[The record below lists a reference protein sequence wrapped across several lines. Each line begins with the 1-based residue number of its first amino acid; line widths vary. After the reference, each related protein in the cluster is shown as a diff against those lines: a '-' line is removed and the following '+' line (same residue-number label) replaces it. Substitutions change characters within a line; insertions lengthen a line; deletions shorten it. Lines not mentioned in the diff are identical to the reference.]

1 MNDSDLKTM
10 LFLATTF
17 MACFVTISSSRV
29 NIEVFLVLRFGNWWV
44 RHFDWKTSGPPL
56 FITCIAG
63 FVINTSDTQ
72 SLITQNV
79 SSLLC
84 KDWKDIRCPPT
95 YHSKWQC
102 ELFSHHRWQQNTT
115 AGTRVRKPKGIGAD
129 SCKGMLNINWRWQQN
144 VAFKNENLRPVLKF
158 GLWRGNMVSNLLTF
172 GHWKVGFSLF
182 LILNRAFS
190 HFMYLTFCQFRKR

>member
-1 MNDSDLKTM
+1 MIFSLDRLIMNDSDLKTM

-17 MACFVTISSSRV
+17 VACFVTISSSRV

-44 RHFDWKTSGPPL
+44 RHFDWKTSGTSL

-84 KDWKDIRCPPT
+84 KDWKDVRSPPCF
-95 YHSKWQC
+95 HSKWQC
-102 ELFSHHRWQQNTT
+102 ELFSQVT
-115 AGTRVRKPKGIGAD
+115 AKYYCWNQSAKSKGIGANW
-129 SCKGMLNINWRWQQN
+129 CKGMLQGVYKR
-144 VAFKNENLRPVLKF
+144 
-158 GLWRGNMVSNLLTF
+158 LWRVI
-172 GHWKVGFSLF
+172 F
-182 LILNRAFS
+182 LWR
-190 HFMYLTFCQFRKR
+190 T

>member
-1 MNDSDLKTM
+1 MSPSLSCFYFKFRSDQQNVIFSLDRLIMNYSDLKTM

-17 MACFVTISSSRV
+17 VACFVTISSSRV

-56 FITCIAG
+56 FITRIAG

-84 KDWKDIRCPPT
+84 KDWKDVRSPPCF
-95 YHSKWQC
+95 HSKWQC
-102 ELFSHHRWQQNTT
+102 KLFSQVT
-115 AGTRVRKPKGIGAD
+115 AK
-129 SCKGMLNINWRWQQN
+129 
-144 VAFKNENLRPVLKF
+144 
-158 GLWRGNMVSNLLTF
+158 
-172 GHWKVGFSLF
+172 
-182 LILNRAFS
+182 
-190 HFMYLTFCQFRKR
+190 YFCWNQSAKTKRDRR

>member
-1 MNDSDLKTM
+1 MRQEPVLALAHSASLSCFYFKFRSVQQNVIFSLDRLIMNDSDLKTM
-10 LFLATTF
+10 LFLATTL

-84 KDWKDIRCPPT
+84 KDWKDVRCPPSF
-95 YHSKWQC
+95 HSKWQC
-102 ELFSHHRWQQNTT
+102 ELFSQLTAKYYCWNQSAKTKRDRRWL
-115 AGTRVRKPKGIGAD
+115 
-129 SCKGMLNINWRWQQN
+129 M
-144 VAFKNENLRPVLKF
+144 
-158 GLWRGNMVSNLLTF
+158 
-172 GHWKVGFSLF
+172 
-182 LILNRAFS
+182 
-190 HFMYLTFCQFRKR
+190 